1 MKERFKIDPQR
12 PERGLIARAVGI
24 VREGGVMGY
33 PTETVYGLG
42 ADPFDRGAVN
52 RIFRIKGRDPGK
64 PISLLIPDVDTL
76 EDIVQEVPAL
86 GRELMDRFW
95 PGPLT
100 LVLKAS
106 PHLPEELLSG
116 GDSIAVR
123 ISSHPIAAALLR
135 KLGGPLTATSAN
147 RSDQAPCRSAA
158 EVARIFGDELDLVV
172 DGGPSRTDRPSS
184 IVDVSSGHT
193 VLLRE
198 GAVAA
203 EEMEQVVGSIGRI

>member
-1 MKERFKIDPQR
+1 
-12 PERGLIARAVGI
+12 
-24 VREGGVMGY
+24 MGY